1 MSNDLEIE
9 FSEEFDAEQEDV
21 KEILDQHIPV
31 GQLTILEDPET
42 GLSAYHTAM
51 FESPLEGANGE
62 LSDAQ
67 LLFNNICVLVES
79 YLSETKH

>member
-1 MSNDLEIE
+1 MSDDLEIE
-9 FSEEFDAEQEDV
+9 FSEEFDAEQEEV
-21 KEILDQHIPV
+21 KEILDQHVAV

-51 FESPLEGANGE
+51 FDSELEGPNGE

-67 LLFNNICVLVES
+67 ILFENICALAEA
-79 YLSETKH
+79 YLTETKH